1 MTTHSPGP
9 WLYHIGRNSN
19 HAAIVDIEGTHI
31 VELSTLENS
40 TAHSDLN
47 ANAQLI
53 AAAPDLL
60 HAVEICRSWIAQYHN
75 QPGHDAASRHITNF
89 LDDVISTATG
99 ENK

>member
-19 HAAIVDIEGTHI
+19 HAAIVDMDGTHI

-53 AAAPDLL
+53 ANAPGIL
-60 HAVEICRSWIAQYHN
+60 HALRQMLRE
-75 QPGHDAASRHITNF
+75 HDALQMAENRT
-89 LDDVISTATG
+89 DDRWPAATLARTLINRL
-99 ENK
+99 EP